1 MMFINASPYPW
12 PYNGDFS
19 AENTALL
26 VIDMQADF
34 VSKGGWVD
42 KQGYDIALTAR
53 AVGPIQR
60 LLAVARTVKGF
71 TIIQTREGHRPDL
84 SDLPENKLWRS
95 QRIGA
100 AIGSEGPL
108 GRLLI
113 RGEKGWNIIP
123 ELYPQPGEI
132 VIDKPGKGAFYATD
146 LEAILRKR
154 HISNLIFT
162 GVTTDCC
169 VSTTLRDAND
179 RGYECIT
186 LEDCTGATIFTNHES
201 TLSTIQTTGGLF
213 GCVSSS
219 GPVIEALR
227 QLAQQQKEAEND
239 DD

>member
-1 MMFINASPYPW
+1 MFIKASPYPW
-12 PYNGDFS
+12 PYDGDLS

-53 AVGPIQR
+53 AIQPLQR
-60 LLAVARTVKGF
+60 LLAAARQVKGF
-71 TIIQTREGHRPDL
+71 TVIHTREGHRPDL
-84 SDLPENKLWRS
+84 SDLPENKRWRS
-95 QRIGA
+95 QRMGA
-100 AIGSEGPL
+100 AIGSQGPL
-108 GRLLI
+108 GRLLV
-113 RGEKGWNIIP
+113 RGEKGWDIIP
-123 ELYPQPGEI
+123 ELYPEPGEI
-132 VIDKPGKGAFYATD
+132 IIDKPGKGAFYATD
-146 LEAILRKR
+146 LDAILRKKR
-154 HISNLIFT
+154 IRNLIFT

-186 LEDCTGATIFTNHES
+186 LEDCTGATIFANHES

-219 GPVIEALR
+219 GPVMEALE
-227 QLAQQQKEAEND
+227 QLAQQQKEGEEK
-239 DD
+239 

>member
-1 MMFINASPYPW
+1 MFINASPYPW
-12 PYNGDFS
+12 PYDGNLT

-42 KQGYDIALTAR
+42 RQGYDIALTAR
-53 AVGPIQR
+53 AIGPIQK
-60 LLAVARTVKGF
+60 LLAAARQVNGL
-71 TIIQTREGHRPDL
+71 TIIHTREGHRPDL

-95 QRIGA
+95 QQIGA

-113 RGEKGWNIIP
+113 RGEKGWDIIP
-123 ELYPQPGEI
+123 ELYPEPGEI

-154 HISNLIFT
+154 QIRNLIFT

-186 LEDCTGATIFTNHES
+186 LEDCTGATIFSNHES
-201 TLSTIQTTGGLF
+201 ALSTIQTTGGLF

-219 GPVIEALR
+219 ESVIKVLQ
-227 QLAQQQKEAEND
+227 QLAQQQKEAENNEN
-239 DD
+239 